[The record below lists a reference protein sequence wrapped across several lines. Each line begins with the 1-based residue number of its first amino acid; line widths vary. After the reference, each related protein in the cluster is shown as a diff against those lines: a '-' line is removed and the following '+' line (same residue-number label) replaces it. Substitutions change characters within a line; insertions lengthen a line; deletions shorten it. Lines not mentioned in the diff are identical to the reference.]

1 MEDSLMKLSRCSACL
16 IVAILIFLPF
26 ASALDA
32 AEMDG
37 VMMRNGKMMIVKHGK
52 PAMPMD
58 DDITVG
64 DGTVVSADGT
74 VKLKGGHEFRMRNG
88 EMMMRDGHL
97 MKGGMPTAMAPEAG
111 APINRPMLK
120 YPNRD
125 Q

>member
-1 MEDSLMKLSRCSACL
+1 MKFFRCGACL
-16 IVAILIFLPF
+16 FLAILTLLAFSLAPE
-26 ASALDA
+26 A

-58 DDITVG
+58 ADITVG

-74 VKLKGGHEFRMRNG
+74 IKLKGGREFRMRNG
-88 EMMMRDGHL
+88 QVMMRDGHL
-97 MKGGMPTAMAPEAG
+97 MKGGMPTAMAPAEG

-120 YPNRD
+120 YPNQD

>member
-1 MEDSLMKLSRCSACL
+1 MKFFRCAACL
-16 IVAILIFLPF
+16 IVAILFLLPF
-26 ASALDA
+26 ASAPDA
-32 AEMDG
+32 AEMEG

-74 VKLKGGHEFRMRNG
+74 IKLKGGREFRMKNG
-88 EMMMRDGHL
+88 QMMMRDGHL
-97 MKGGMPTAMAPEAG
+97 MKGGKATGMEPEAG
-111 APINRPMLK
+111 IPINRPMLK
-120 YPNRD
+120 YPN

>member
-1 MEDSLMKLSRCSACL
+1 MEDSLMKFFRCTAL
-16 IVAILIFLPF
+16 IAAILILLPF
-26 ASALDA
+26 ASAPDA

-74 VKLKGGHEFRMRNG
+74 IKLKGGREFRMRNG
-88 EMMMRDGHL
+88 QMMMRDGHL
-97 MKGGMPTAMAPEAG
+97 MKGGKATGMEPEAG
-111 APINRPMLK
+111 NPINRPMLK
-120 YPNRD
+120 YPN

>member
-16 IVAILIFLPF
+16 IVAILILLPF
-26 ASALDA
+26 ASAPDA

-74 VKLKGGHEFRMRNG
+74 IKLKGGREFRMRNG

-97 MKGGMPTAMAPEAG
+97 MKGGMPTAMAPAEG

-120 YPNRD
+120 YPN
-125 Q
+125 QEQ

>member
-16 IVAILIFLPF
+16 IVAILILLPF
-26 ASALDA
+26 ASAPDA

-58 DDITVG
+58 DDITMVN
-64 DGTVVSADGT
+64 GTVVSADGN
-74 VKLKGGHEFRMRNG
+74 VKLKGGREFRMRNG
-88 EMMMRDGHL
+88 QMMTTDGHL
-97 MKGGMPTAMAPEAG
+97 MKGGMPTAMEPAEG
-111 APINRPMLK
+111 NPINRPMLK
-120 YPNRD
+120 YPNQD

>member
-1 MEDSLMKLSRCSACL
+1 MKFFRCMAL
-16 IVAILIFLPF
+16 LAAILVLLPF
-26 ASALDA
+26 ASGPDA

-37 VMMRNGKMMIVKHGK
+37 VMMRNGKMMIIKHGK

-74 VKLKGGHEFRMRNG
+74 IKSKGGREFRMRNG
-88 EMMMRDGHL
+88 QVMMRDGHL
-97 MKGGMPTAMAPEAG
+97 MKGGKATGMEPEAG
-111 APINRPMLK
+111 NPINRPMLK
-120 YPNRD
+120 YPN